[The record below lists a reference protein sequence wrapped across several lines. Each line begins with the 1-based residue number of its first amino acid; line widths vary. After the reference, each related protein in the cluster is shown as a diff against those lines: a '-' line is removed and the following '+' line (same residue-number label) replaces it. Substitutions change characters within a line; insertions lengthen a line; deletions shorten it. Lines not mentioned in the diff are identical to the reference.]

1 MNKKLVSL
9 DELTRYNEKIKD
21 SIADKITYSSLGI
34 NNYDNSSTYS
44 VGDYTRYLDKVYKCN
59 TAIETAE
66 DFDSSKWTQSTVLEY
81 LKDALNIPNTEAN
94 Q

>member
-66 DFDSSKWTQSTVLEY
+66 DFDSSKWTQSTVLDY
-81 LKDALNIPNTEAN
+81 LKDALNIPNTGAN
-94 Q
+94 

>member
-44 VGDYTRYLDKVYKCN
+44 VWDYTRYLDKVYKCN

-81 LKDALNIPNTEAN
+81 LKDALNIPNTGAN
-94 Q
+94 

>member
-66 DFDSSKWTQSTVLEY
+66 DFDNSKWTQSTVLEY
-81 LKDALNIPNTEAN
+81 LKDALNIPNTGVN
-94 Q
+94 

>member
-66 DFDSSKWTQSTVLEY
+66 DFDSSKWTQSTVLDY
-81 LKDALNIPNTEAN
+81 IKDALNIPNTGTN
-94 Q
+94 

>member
-81 LKDALNIPNTEAN
+81 LKDALNIPNTGTN
-94 Q
+94 

>member
-66 DFDSSKWTQSTVLEY
+66 DFNSSKWTQSTVLEY
-81 LKDALNIPNTEAN
+81 LKDALNTPNTGAN
-94 Q
+94 

>member
-81 LKDALNIPNTEAN
+81 LKDVLNIPNTGAN
-94 Q
+94 

>member
-81 LKDALNIPNTEAN
+81 LKDALNIPNTGIN
-94 Q
+94 

>member
-66 DFDSSKWTQSTVLEY
+66 DFDSSKWTQSTILEY
-81 LKDALNIPNTEAN
+81 LKDALNIPNTGAN
-94 Q
+94 

>member
-66 DFDSSKWTQSTVLEY
+66 DFNSSKWTQSTVLEY
-81 LKDALNIPNTEAN
+81 LKDALNIPNTGAN
-94 Q
+94 

>member
-66 DFDSSKWTQSTVLEY
+66 DFDSSKWTQSTVLDY
-81 LKDALNIPNTEAN
+81 LKDALNIPNTGTN
-94 Q
+94 

>member
-44 VGDYTRYLDKVYKCN
+44 VGDYTRYLDRVYKCN

-81 LKDALNIPNTEAN
+81 LKDALNIPNTGTN
-94 Q
+94 

>member
-66 DFDSSKWTQSTVLEY
+66 DFDNSKWTQSTVLDY
-81 LKDALNIPNTEAN
+81 LKDALNIPNTGVN
-94 Q
+94 